1 MLTQTEIN
9 LGTFCDFLTFNE
21 NCECHGGQR
30 KRREKPRRVILGKN
44 AEVRVIRR
52 SWRAAGD
59 VGGVRELEERDN
71 QEQRPLEEG
80 QSQLQDWQAER
91 KEGELERLED
101 HR

>member
-1 MLTQTEIN
+1 MI
-9 LGTFCDFLTFNE
+9 
-21 NCECHGGQR
+21 
-30 KRREKPRRVILGKN
+30 VGKN
-44 AEVRVIRR
+44 AEARVIRR

-80 QSQLQDWQAER
+80 QPQLRGWQAER
-91 KEGELERLED
+91 KEVELERLGD

>member
-1 MLTQTEIN
+1 MI
-9 LGTFCDFLTFNE
+9 
-21 NCECHGGQR
+21 
-30 KRREKPRRVILGKN
+30 VGKN
-44 AEVRVIRR
+44 AEARVIRR

-59 VGGVRELEERDN
+59 VGGVRELEERDD

-91 KEGELERLED
+91 KEVELERLGD

>member
-1 MLTQTEIN
+1 M
-9 LGTFCDFLTFNE
+9 
-21 NCECHGGQR
+21 
-30 KRREKPRRVILGKN
+30 
-44 AEVRVIRR
+44 IRR

-59 VGGVRELEERDN
+59 VGGVRELEERDD

-80 QSQLQDWQAER
+80 QSQLRGWQAER